1 MELSEDEIIIN
12 LKYLKAAFFDAV
24 VNTAHDCKDSMTLR
38 DEVLLLHGVFETV
51 ESFLYNINR

>member
-51 ESFLYNINR
+51 ERTGSR